1 MITLH
6 SNSIIQTI
14 ILRIISFNITLTIYR
29 WTIVEMTIAEMIVAV
44 IMGEEQ
50 TSRYLPS
57 LWNIEPLWVL
67 TKSNKEAR
75 IKDSSI

>member
-75 IKDSSI
+75 IKDNSI